1 MEEIVKKLEKNE
13 LFNNVDKTKMLKI
26 LGNLKYS
33 IVSYKKGEV
42 IFQEEEICSAIG
54 LIIDG
59 TINIERI
66 YPNGKSIVMS
76 KFKDGDVFGEALLFS
91 KVNKYPATVIA
102 LSDCKVLY
110 LTKNEIIKLFSVENK
125 LMENFMMLLSE
136 KIIILNNKIR
146 SISLKSIRQKVVDYI
161 LCEYMNEKNEEI
173 KLKYSKEEIAN
184 DIGIPRPSLSRELI
198 KLRDEGLINF
208 SRNKITILNIEELE
222 DILFN

>member
-1 MEEIVKKLEKNE
+1 
-13 LFNNVDKTKMLKI
+13 
-26 LGNLKYS
+26 
-33 IVSYKKGEV
+33 
-42 IFQEEEICSAIG
+42 
-54 LIIDG
+54 
-59 TINIERI
+59 
-66 YPNGKSIVMS
+66 
-76 KFKDGDVFGEALLFS
+76 
-91 KVNKYPATVIA
+91 
-102 LSDCKVLY
+102 
-110 LTKNEIIKLFSVENK
+110 
-125 LMENFMMLLSE
+125 MENFMMLLSE

>member
-1 MEEIVKKLEKNE
+1 MEEIIKKLVKNE

-146 SISLKSIRQKVVDYI
+146 SISLKSVRQKVVDYI

-208 SRNKITILNIEELE
+208 SRNKI
-222 DILFN
+222 

>member
-1 MEEIVKKLEKNE
+1 MEEIIKKLEKNE

-146 SISLKSIRQKVVDYI
+146 SISLKSVRQKVVDYI

-222 DILFN
+222 DILLN

>member
-1 MEEIVKKLEKNE
+1 MEEIIKKLEKNE
-13 LFNNVDKTKMLKI
+13 LFKNVDKTKMLKI

-146 SISLKSIRQKVVDYI
+146 SISLKSVRQKVVDYI

>member
-1 MEEIVKKLEKNE
+1 MDEIIKKLEMNE
-13 LFNNVDKTKMLKI
+13 LFNNVDKTNILKI
-26 LGNLKYS
+26 INNLKYS
-33 IVSYKKGEV
+33 IISYKKGEV
-42 IFQEEEICSAIG
+42 IFQEEDRCTSIG
-54 LIIDG
+54 LIING

-102 LSDCKVLY
+102 LSDCRVLY
-110 LTKNEIIKLFSVENK
+110 LTKNEIVKLFSMENRI
-125 LMENFMMLLSE
+125 MENFMMLLSE

-146 SISLKSIRQKVVDYI
+146 SIALKSVRQKVVDYI
-161 LCEYMNEKNEEI
+161 LCEYMNEKNKEI
-173 KLKYSKEEIAN
+173 ILKYSKEEIAS

-198 KLRDEGLINF
+198 RLRDEGLINF

>member
-1 MEEIVKKLEKNE
+1 MEEIIKKLEKNE

-146 SISLKSIRQKVVDYI
+146 SISLKSVRQKVVDYI

-184 DIGIPRPSLSRELI
+184 DIGIPRPSLSREVI

>member
-146 SISLKSIRQKVVDYI
+146 SISLKSVRQKVVDYI

-184 DIGIPRPSLSRELI
+184 DIGIPRQIGRAHV
-198 KLRDEGLINF
+198 
-208 SRNKITILNIEELE
+208 
-222 DILFN
+222 